1 MTSISLVRCESYD
14 PSEVKEAVR
23 SAVSDLG
30 GFEKFVRP
38 GDRVLLKANMLC
50 ARAPGKRVTTDPA
63 IVRAVAGLVLDAG
76 GVPFVGDSPGIGSF
90 ARVAQVTGIA
100 EAAREAGIPCREL
113 VDAVDVKRPESS
125 RFKRL
130 AIASEAISA
139 DVIINLPKLKTH
151 CQMLLT
157 LGVKNMYG
165 VIVGKQKVEWHHM
178 AGVDRETFAS
188 LLLDIYGAAKP
199 ALTILD
205 GIWGME
211 GRGPSNGAPRKL
223 NVVAAAEDAI
233 AMDVAVCAMLGGR
246 VTAFPLYRAARA
258 RGLGETD
265 IARLSFPGLP
275 PDVFSVNDFEF
286 PELDT
291 LHMFPTS
298 WEPFTRRFLVSKPV
312 HRPRACTGCGRCEEI
327 CPEHAITRQH
337 NRVRFDY
344 SRCIRCYCCQE
355 ICPENAIDFKKG
367 VVVRLLGLLDAR
379 GKRQ

>member
-1 MTSISLVRCESYD
+1 
-14 PSEVKEAVR
+14 VKAAVQ
-23 SAVSDLG
+23 SAVSHLG

-38 GDRVLLKANMLC
+38 GDRVLLKANMLS
-50 ARAPGKRVTTDPA
+50 ARVREKRITTDPS
-63 IVRAVAGLVLDAG
+63 IVQAVADLVLKAG

-90 ARVAQVTGIA
+90 TRVAQRTGIA
-100 EAAREAGIPCREL
+100 DAAREVGIECCEL
-113 VDAVDVKRPESS
+113 VDPLEVKLPEGS

-130 AIASEAISA
+130 EIASDAMNA

-188 LLLDIYGAAKP
+188 LLLDIYAVTKP

-211 GRGPSNGAPRKL
+211 GRGPSNGTPRKL
-223 NVVAAAEDAI
+223 NLLAAAEDAV
-233 AMDVAVCAMLGGR
+233 AMDVVVCRILGGR
-246 VTAFPLYRAARA
+246 RTMFPLYRAASDR
-258 RGLGETD
+258 RLGETD
-265 IARLSFPGLP
+265 VSQISFPGP
-275 PDVFSVNDFEF
+275 SPDAFSVNDFEF

-291 LHMFPTS
+291 LHMFPAS
-298 WEPFTRRFLVSKPV
+298 WDWFTRRFLVSKPV
-312 HRPRACTGCGRCEEI
+312 HRAQVCTGCGRCEEI
-327 CPEHAITRQH
+327 CPENAIERK
-337 NRVRFDY
+337 NNKVRFDY
-344 SRCIRCYCCQE
+344 GKCIRCYCCQE

-367 VVVRLLGLLDAR
+367 VIVRLLGLLDGW
-379 GKRQ
+379 GKS

>member
-1 MTSISLVRCESYD
+1 MTYVSLVRCESYD
-14 PSEVKEAVR
+14 FFEVRAAVQ
-23 SAVSDLG
+23 SAVSHLG
-30 GFEKFVRP
+30 GFEKFVQP

-50 ARAPGKRVTTDPA
+50 ARVPEKRVTTDPA
-63 IVRAVAGLVLDAG
+63 VVRAVADLVLDIG
-76 GVPFVGDSPGIGSF
+76 GVPFVGDSPGLGSF
-90 ARVAQVTGIA
+90 AKVAQRTGIA
-100 EAAREAGIPCREL
+100 DAARGEGIECREL
-113 VDAVDVKRPESS
+113 VDPVEVKLPAES

-130 AIASEAISA
+130 QIASGAMNA

-165 VIVGKQKVEWHHM
+165 VIAGKQKVEWHHM

-188 LLLDIYGAAKP
+188 LLLDIYAVTKP

-211 GRGPSNGAPRKL
+211 GRGPSNGASRKL
-223 NVVAAAEDAI
+223 NLIAAAEDAV
-233 AMDVAVCAMLGGR
+233 AMDVMICSMLGGR
-246 VTAFPLYRAARA
+246 KNMFPLYRAASG

-265 IARLSFPGLP
+265 VSRLSFPGLSP
-275 PDVFSVNDFEF
+275 EAFSVDDFKF

-291 LHMFPTS
+291 VHMFPAS
-298 WEPFTRRFLVSKPV
+298 WDWFTRRFLVSKPV
-312 HRPRACTGCGRCEEI
+312 HRTQACTGCGRCEEI
-327 CPEHAITRQH
+327 CPEHAIERK
-337 NRVRFDY
+337 NNKVRFDY

-367 VVVRLLGLLDAR
+367 VVVRLLELLDGG